1 MLWQAVVHILP
12 ELVGTFATDSRPS
25 TTANALRVLA
35 NSLGLKPILSLFG
48 F

>member
-1 MLWQAVVHILP
+1 MLWQAVGHFGLEVV
-12 ELVGTFATDSRPS
+12 ELYATRSHPGTA
-25 TTANALRVLA
+25 AA